1 MKVSGVDFAYP
12 FCHWISV
19 VCDKGIIDVYSF
31 SKVYK
36 GLIESVSIQC

>member
-19 VCDKGIIDVYSF
+19 VCDN
-31 SKVYK
+31 SKVYR
-36 GLIESVSIQC
+36 GLIESVLIQC